1 LSKVSKAWLIVV
13 AALAGSQVVA
23 ALLLPRGFILTTI
36 SDTSQALL
44 LLCAA
49 IVMVPNAL
57 AARGRVRVFWF
68 MIMAG
73 MGSWF
78 VYQLFWNYFET
89 YLRKD
94 VPDLFSGD
102 IILFLHLVP
111 IMAGL
116 ALQPHQQQ
124 DHRNIR
130 LGSLDFA
137 LLFVWWIYL
146 YLFTVIPWQYA
157 FPDLASYQHNLNAI
171 YLTEK
176 VVLLGG
182 LAVLWTRSS
191 RGWKT
196 IYAHLFGASLLYA
209 LASYSANWAIARNL
223 YYTGSL
229 YDVPLVASM
238 AWFSGVGLLG
248 RAPVEEDPA
257 RTSSTRGV
265 WVARLGM
272 VTTFSLPLFG
282 VWMLMDRSAPAAVQE
297 FRLLLTLAT
306 MMVMG
311 IMVFLKQHL
320 LDREL
325 LRLLNSSQESFDN
338 LKRLQAQL
346 VQSEKLASLGQLV
359 GGAAHE
365 LNNPLTAMMGYSD
378 LLIAGNLDENQR
390 DLAAKIGQ
398 QVRRTRAL
406 VANLLSFAKQVP
418 GKKVPLDL
426 TSLVQTAVKL
436 CHPQLQARH
445 IELRIELAADLPLV
459 LGDTNQLLQVCL
471 HIVNNSLQALEPNV
485 GGNLTVS
492 TRLKGEF
499 VVLEFRDDG
508 PGLPQPERAFDPFY
522 TTRPVGEGAGLGL
535 SACYGILQEHKGSI
549 SCQNR
554 SDGGAVFR
562 IELPALPAS
571 EQNSV
576 RPGVA
581 RAKAATATKSPS
593 ER

>member
-1 LSKVSKAWLIVV
+1 
-13 AALAGSQVVA
+13 
-23 ALLLPRGFILTTI
+23 
-36 SDTSQALL
+36 
-44 LLCAA
+44 
-49 IVMVPNAL
+49 
-57 AARGRVRVFWF
+57 
-68 MIMAG
+68 
-73 MGSWF
+73 
-78 VYQLFWNYFET
+78 
-89 YLRKD
+89 
-94 VPDLFSGD
+94 
-102 IILFLHLVP
+102 
-111 IMAGL
+111 
-116 ALQPHQQQ
+116 
-124 DHRNIR
+124 
-130 LGSLDFA
+130 
-137 LLFVWWIYL
+137 
-146 YLFTVIPWQYA
+146 LFTVIPWQYA

-176 VVLLGG
+176 LVLLGG

-191 RGWKT
+191 RRWKA

-209 LASYSANWAIARNL
+209 LASYCANWAIAHNF

-229 YDVPLVASM
+229 YDVPLVVSM
-238 AWFSGVGLLG
+238 AWFTGVGLLG
-248 RAPVEEDPA
+248 RAPVEEEPD
-257 RTSSTRGV
+257 RTRSTRGV

-282 VWMLMDRSAPAAVQE
+282 VWMLMDRSAPARVQE

-306 MMVMG
+306 MLLMG

-325 LRLLNSSQESFDN
+325 LHLLNSSQESFEN

-365 LNNPLTAMMGYSD
+365 LNNPLTAMLGYSD

-390 DLAAKIGQ
+390 DLATKIGRQ
-398 QVRRTRAL
+398 ARRTRAL

-426 TSLVQTAVKL
+426 TALVQTAVKL
-436 CHPQLQARH
+436 CRPQLQTRH

-471 HIVNNSLQALEPNV
+471 HIVNNSMQALERNV

-492 TRLKGEF
+492 TRLEGGL
-499 VVLEFRDDG
+499 VVLEFGDDG

-522 TTRPVGEGAGLGL
+522 TTRPVGDGAGLGL
-535 SACYGILQEHKGSI
+535 SACYGILQEHRGNI
-549 SCQNR
+549 SCHNR
-554 SDGGAVFR
+554 PDGGAVFR

-571 EQNSV
+571 ERNSAH
-576 RPGVA
+576 PDVA

-593 ER
+593 NR